1 VPGDAFGLAIGR
13 ADIPD
18 GAAGDLGG
26 MEHLDEGEMGFA
38 EAAAGDEDAETGG
51 GIEDG
56 FLVWV

>member
-1 VPGDAFGLAIGR
+1 
-13 ADIPD
+13 
-18 GAAGDLGG
+18 

-56 FLVWV
+56 FLVRVEAVDGFAGVAARHGWPQIRR